1 MDAFWQTGIES
12 FDKKCSKLER
22 KFAEPFMALEAER
35 MMSKDE
41 ILAAYM
47 SMNYM
52 GTVGNI
58 FYKWRQ
64 KYGGMEVSET
74 RRLRELEKENA
85 RLKRLLAERCI
96 EIDAMKEVIAKKW

>member
-1 MDAFWQTGIES
+1 MKESKFTEEQIIAILRQATTGEQTITAICREHS
-12 FDKKCSKLER
+12 I
-22 KFAEPFMALEAER
+22 AE
-35 MMSKDE
+35 
-41 ILAAYM
+41 
-47 SMNYM
+47 N
-52 GTVGNI
+52 T

-64 KYGGMEVSET
+64 KYGGMEVAEA

>member
-1 MDAFWQTGIES
+1 MKESKFTEEQIIAILRQAASGEQTIGAVCREHAI
-12 FDKKCSKLER
+12 
-22 KFAEPFMALEAER
+22 AE
-35 MMSKDE
+35 
-41 ILAAYM
+41 
-47 SMNYM
+47 N
-52 GTVGNI
+52 T

-64 KYGGMEVSET
+64 KYGGMEVSEA

>member
-1 MDAFWQTGIES
+1 MKESKFTEEQIIAILRQAASGEQTIGAVCREHAI
-12 FDKKCSKLER
+12 
-22 KFAEPFMALEAER
+22 AE
-35 MMSKDE
+35 
-41 ILAAYM
+41 
-47 SMNYM
+47 N
-52 GTVGNI
+52 T

-64 KYGGMEVSET
+64 KYGGMEVAEA